1 MPSWNVVLGAGV
13 ATGVLGYVVG
23 KRRSKA
29 AAQPVTVVTVPGGE
43 APDLDEN
50 ATDIRCA
57 VANDVVVT
65 DDVAI
70 RELFGGAST
79 GTSTLSIAHVNVK
92 RAWHEEWQQPE
103 FDEWTCVLKG
113 VVRIERARGA
123 SLNVRAGEAV
133 FLPRGELVRWVF
145 PDPSNLPEYV
155 AICGPAFSPDNCG
168 RGVEPAEA
176 ELPKYETF
184 PALYHA
190 APKLA
195 WDAAVRAGRP
205 YVPETY
211 DADGFVHATADPA
224 LLMPVLNHFY
234 QDKAGDF
241 VCLRMERKTLA
252 ERGVRVCFEFPAP
265 VGNKATFHNRKY
277 GSTLFPHIYAPIEEG
292 MVCAALPIIRAAPG
306 HGEFV
311 KVDCGL

>member
-1 MPSWNVVLGAGV
+1 MS
-13 ATGVLGYVVG
+13 
-23 KRRSKA
+23 
-29 AAQPVTVVTVPGGE
+29 
-43 APDLDEN
+43 
-50 ATDIRCA
+50 
-57 VANDVVVT
+57 
-65 DDVAI
+65 
-70 RELFGGAST
+70 
-79 GTSTLSIAHVNVK
+79 VK

-113 VVRIERARGA
+113 VVRIERARREPQ
-123 SLNVRAGEAV
+123 RARGRGRVPAA
-133 FLPRGELVRWVF
+133 GELVRWVF
-145 PDPSNLPEYV
+145 PDPSNLPESSPS
-155 AICGPAFSPDNCG
+155 AARRSRPDNCG

-190 APKLA
+190 APQLA
-195 WDAAVRAGRP
+195 WDEAVRAGRA

-234 QDKAGDF
+234 KDKAGEY

-252 ERGVRVCFEFPAP
+252 DRGVRVCFEFPAP